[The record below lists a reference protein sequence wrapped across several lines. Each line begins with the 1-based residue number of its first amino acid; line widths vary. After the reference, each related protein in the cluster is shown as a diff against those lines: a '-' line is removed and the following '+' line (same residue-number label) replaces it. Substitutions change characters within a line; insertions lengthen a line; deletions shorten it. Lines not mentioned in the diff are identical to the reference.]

1 MQTHRGGHGANVL
14 AVLAQFRATA
24 TIGYGY
30 GVQAGAMTAAAAA
43 AGMGAGSGTR
53 SVGDVQFCGPIA
65 GSEEGAMLV
74 RELETQGVG
83 TAFSVVREGKGV
95 PAAWVI
101 ESGAHILLF
110 YERSRLTMGIS
121 TANATKTVM

>member
-24 TIGYGY
+24 TSGYGY
-30 GVQAGAMTAAAAA
+30 GVQAGTMTAAAA
-43 AGMGAGSGTR
+43 AGMGAGSATR

-101 ESGAHILLF
+101 ESGAHVLLL
-110 YERSRLTMGIS
+110 YECGRLMTGIS
-121 TANATKTVM
+121 PANATKTVM

>member
-24 TIGYGY
+24 TSGYGY
-30 GVQAGAMTAAAAA
+30 GVQAGTMTAAAA
-43 AGMGAGSGTR
+43 AGMGAGSATR

-101 ESGAHILLF
+101 ESGAHVLLF
-110 YERSRLTMGIS
+110 CECGRLMTGIS